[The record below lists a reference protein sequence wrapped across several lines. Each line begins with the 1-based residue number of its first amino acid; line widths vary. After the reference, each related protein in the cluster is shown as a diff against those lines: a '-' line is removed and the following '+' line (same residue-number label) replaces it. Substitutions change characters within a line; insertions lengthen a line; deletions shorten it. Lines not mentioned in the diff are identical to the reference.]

1 MKNGQDN
8 KNFYEFDEFRLDAND
23 GKLWRGTEQIALTH
37 KAIDLLTLLIERRG
51 ETLSKNEIIE
61 NLWRDTY
68 VDENNLAVT
77 VSTLRKAF
85 GEKASDNRFIET
97 VPRRG
102 YRFVA
107 DVREPE
113 PAFVIERQTLTNITI
128 EETEKDAVDAAAGN
142 RILERRVQRQS
153 TFLLG
158 VAVLIVAVSSVF
170 GYLFWTTRTEK
181 NQAPLAVSTNATDS
195 RTIAVL
201 PFKNLNKNEQE
212 EFMNV
217 GLTDALITKLGGVRG
232 LIVRPTSSVLPFADA
247 PTTAQTAG
255 EKLGVEN
262 VLEGTIQKD
271 GERLRVSVQLVRAV
285 DGAVVWS
292 NRFDE
297 NLQNVFK
304 IQDSLSA
311 QVADALLFRLSKEE
325 RELLAAPDTENAE
338 AYRLYLKG
346 RFFWNKR
353 TPKDLK
359 QAADL
364 FEQAVALD
372 NRYAQAY
379 AGIGS
384 SYILLGDSG
393 FGAIPPDEAKFR
405 ARAAM
410 EKALELDPNI
420 PEAYAVLGNL
430 QINYDWDRHAAEKS
444 FRRAIELNPS
454 FPTAHHWLGWCL
466 IAQRRF
472 EEAEAEFKRAS
483 ELDPTSMSITTE
495 QGYPAFF
502 AGDLT
507 RAENLFRQ
515 AVAMDGS
522 YAPARMNLWRALH
535 HAERFDETM
544 PQIEATESIVGKEVP
559 IVMMARARTLA
570 TMGKKA
576 EAEAIYQKLQSLK
589 NKGEYLSPIFL
600 AILAADLD
608 NRDETF
614 RWLEECFKERNDYLL
629 FLPIAPEFK
638 RFQEDSRFQELL
650 AKVGA

>member
-1 MKNGQDN
+1 MKNGQSN
-8 KNFYEFDEFRLDAND
+8 KKTYEFEGFRLDASD
-23 GKLWRGTEQIALTH
+23 GRLWRGTEQIALTH
-37 KAIDLLTLLIERRG
+37 KAIDLLTLLVERRG
-51 ETLSKNEIIE
+51 EILTKNEIIE

-128 EETEKDAVDAAAGN
+128 EESEKDAVDPAIGN
-142 RILERRVQRQS
+142 QILERRVQRQS
-153 TFLLG
+153 TLLLG

-170 GYLFWTTRTEK
+170 GYLLWTTRAEK
-181 NQAPLAVSTNATDS
+181 NQPQAISTNQPTA

-201 PFKNLNKNEQE
+201 PFKNLNKNEHE
-212 EFMNV
+212 EFMHI
-217 GLTDALITKLGGVRG
+217 GLTDALITKLGGLRG

-247 PTTAQTAG
+247 PPTAQAAG

-271 GERLRVSVQLVRAV
+271 GDRLRVSVQLVRSS

-297 NLQNVFK
+297 NLQDVFK

-311 QVADALLFRLSKEE
+311 QVADALFFRLSKEE
-325 RELLAAPDTENAE
+325 RERLAAPDTENAE

-359 QAADL
+359 QAAEL

-372 NRYAQAY
+372 VRYAQAY
-379 AGIGS
+379 AGIGA

-393 FGAIPPDEAKFR
+393 FGAIPPGEAKAR

-430 QINYDWDRHAAEKS
+430 QINYDWDRQAAEKS
-444 FRRAIELNPS
+444 FRRAIELNPNYA
-454 FPTAHHWLGWCL
+454 TAHHWLGWCL

-472 EEAEAEFKRAS
+472 EEAEAEFERAS
-483 ELDPTSMSITTE
+483 ELDPTSMSITSE

-507 RAENLFRQ
+507 RAEKIFRQ
-515 AVAMDGS
+515 AVEMDGT
-522 YAPARMNLWRALH
+522 YAPARMNLWRTLH
-535 HAERFDETM
+535 HAGRFDETM
-544 PQIEATESIVGKEVP
+544 PQIEATESIVGKAVP
-559 IVMMARARTLA
+559 VVMMARGRTLA
-570 TMGKKA
+570 TTGKKA
-576 EAEAIYQKLQSLK
+576 EAEAIYQQLQSLK

-608 NRDETF
+608 NPDETF

-638 RFQEDSRFQELL
+638 RFEGDARFQELMRR
-650 AKVGA
+650 VGA